1 MVTVGEVVRR
11 LEELWPENKAKGLLA
26 QIRFRSEMRSGYL
39 SRYGD
44 KFFEGCWLLAPRR
57 EDFFR
62 FRFCFF
68 VHGRAVDA
76 ASLRDELEPASLMD
90 GHWRFHMVA
99 GFLRKAGMGVFYA
112 VPSGNPLAP
121 EWRIYRYEKERLLA
135 VDARVFFGAWPGT
148 GRPSGGRGW
157 SGTLRE
163 EFLNLSE
170 EDLLSMLL
178 NELFYTDFVKGR
190 MRKPVSDPYDVD
202 GFLLSYGGAVLPV
215 EIKEKF
221 PAPSQSGSFFGID
234 AGRLFML
241 LRLCLPN
248 DSNAVY
254 LIREVGEKDRT
265 FVGWKFMLLSEII
278 VTASWNLQRGGRG
291 MGGQE
296 TQTVRLPYSCFRRF
310 DAGFLSEE
318 GMEAV
323 KNLPDEI
330 KRMASEFGRSL
341 EELAGAGG

>member
-1 MVTVGEVVRR
+1 MVTAGELVGR
-11 LEELWPENKAKGLLA
+11 LEKLWPENKAKGLLA
-26 QIRFRSEMRSGYL
+26 QIRFRFEMRSGFL
-39 SRYGD
+39 SEYRD
-44 KFFEGCWLLAPRR
+44 KFFEGCWLLAPKR

-68 VHGRAVDA
+68 VHGTAVA
-76 ASLRDELEPASLMD
+76 ASVLRDELDPAALME
-90 GHWRFHMVA
+90 GQWRFHRVA

-112 VPSGNPLAP
+112 VPSGDPLRP
-121 EWRIYRYEKERLLA
+121 EWRIYRYENERLRA
-135 VDARVFFGAWPGT
+135 VDARRLFRNWPGT
-148 GRPSGGRGW
+148 GRPSGGKGW
-157 SGTLRE
+157 SGTLKK
-163 EFLNLSE
+163 EFMSLRE

-178 NELFYTDFVKGR
+178 NELFYTDFVKGL

-221 PAPSQSGSFFGID
+221 PAPSQSGPFFGVD
-234 AGRLFML
+234 AGRLLML

-254 LIREVGEKDRT
+254 LIREVSEEGRT

-278 VTASWNLQRGGRG
+278 ATASWNLQRGGRG

-296 TQTVRLPYSCFRRF
+296 TQTVRLPYSCFRQF
-310 DAGFLSEE
+310 GAGFLSEE
-318 GMEAV
+318 SIEAV

-330 KRMASEFGRSL
+330 KRIASEFGRSL
-341 EELAGAGG
+341 EELTGAGG